1 MNTIIEVQSFGDF
14 NVKYTDSIMVHDDK
28 LDKEEILKEFCAL
41 KGIKSNKGL
50 DYKILNR
57 ITEEFVLFLESKGF
71 KRLKTDPIYF
81 CD

>member
-1 MNTIIEVQSFGDF
+1 MNTIIEVQAFGDF
-14 NVKYTDSIMVHDDK
+14 DVKYTDSIMVHDDK
-28 LDKEEILKEFCAL
+28 LDKEEILKEFCSL
-41 KGIKSNKGL
+41 KGIESNKGL

-71 KRLKTDPIYF
+71 KKLKTDPIYF